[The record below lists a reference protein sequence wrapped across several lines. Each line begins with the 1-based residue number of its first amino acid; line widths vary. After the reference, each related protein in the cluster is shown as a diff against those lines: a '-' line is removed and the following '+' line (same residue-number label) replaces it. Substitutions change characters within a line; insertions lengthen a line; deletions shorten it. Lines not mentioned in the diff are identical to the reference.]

1 MNNDNIFLIDGKV
14 IGIVSEDRIALL
26 KASNEYVNNLVY
38 YKYKNK
44 YVITYN
50 PRESEIAEMPESER
64 IFLLRDRNN
73 KLRLDRGNA
82 SED

>member
-1 MNNDNIFLIDGKV
+1 M
-14 IGIVSEDRIALL
+14 LL

-50 PRESEIAEMPESER
+50 PRESEIAEMSINDR
-64 IFLLRDRNN
+64 IFLMRDRKN
-73 KLRLDRGNA
+73 KLRQDRGLTNN
-82 SED
+82 